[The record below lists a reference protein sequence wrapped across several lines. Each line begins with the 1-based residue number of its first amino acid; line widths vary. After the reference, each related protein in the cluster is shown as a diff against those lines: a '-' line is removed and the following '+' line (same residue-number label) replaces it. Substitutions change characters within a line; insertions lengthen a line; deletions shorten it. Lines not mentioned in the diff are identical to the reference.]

1 MDHQLTVLE
10 QTFEAIESFMHNLD
24 EEISHLESEN
34 EQRLSKIQQYE
45 KELAKKDESSKKD
58 EVIRKQKIEI
68 CNEEAFDAEIP
79 QELVQTTEKC
89 EQMSKVFKSNEKEF
103 DIATQKLKQ
112 LKEKLEILLNSI
124 VFIEDI
130 MSNKN
135 FEFTS

>member
-68 CNEEAFDAEIP
+68 CNEEAFNAEIP

>member
-1 MDHQLTVLE
+1 
-10 QTFEAIESFMHNLD
+10 
-24 EEISHLESEN
+24 
-34 EQRLSKIQQYE
+34 
-45 KELAKKDESSKKD
+45 
-58 EVIRKQKIEI
+58 
-68 CNEEAFDAEIP
+68 
-79 QELVQTTEKC
+79 
-89 EQMSKVFKSNEKEF
+89 MSKVFKSNEKEF

>member
-68 CNEEAFDAEIP
+68 CNEEAFNAEIP
-79 QELVQTTEKC
+79 RELVHYRKMWTNVKG
-89 EQMSKVFKSNEKEF
+89 
-103 DIATQKLKQ
+103 L
-112 LKEKLEILLNSI
+112 
-124 VFIEDI
+124 
-130 MSNKN
+130 
-135 FEFTS
+135 